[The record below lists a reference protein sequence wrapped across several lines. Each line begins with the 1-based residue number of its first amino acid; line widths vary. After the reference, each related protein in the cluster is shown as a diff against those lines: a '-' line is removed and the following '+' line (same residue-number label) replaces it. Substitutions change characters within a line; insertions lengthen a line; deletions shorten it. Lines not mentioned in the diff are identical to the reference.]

1 MLTSL
6 NCLLLLLVLSVCDQS
21 CLALIS
27 CYNLIYMVQ
36 DLLQIL
42 LGHKDMAMLQDQNIN
57 IHFDGASLFGKND
70 TSKALKKG
78 GGLGGRKAL
87 NDISNSAKP
96 SSLQASKKNSAS
108 VISIG
113 KDLNAT
119 KNKFISGT
127 KDNLAKVP
135 DKGGRKALTDLTNS
149 SKPSAKQ
156 GSKKGLDKKL
166 SAAAAANIPTS
177 IAEEQFLHDHKK
189 CIKAQRK
196 VIDMDFFLKEVGLEN
211 DIPVQLLA
219 SPRVSKLSMKSMSD
233 DSVKLELLLNLFSV
247 GLFVNQSLTYQL
259 ETPVKK
265 HFEVEEMPELL
276 MCDQVPKC
284 EKKGTSGD
292 SSPSLGSPISPKL
305 SYMSW
310 KDVSDPC
317 FTLTGT
323 PDRQKY

>member
-1 MLTSL
+1 
-6 NCLLLLLVLSVCDQS
+6 
-21 CLALIS
+21 
-27 CYNLIYMVQ
+27 
-36 DLLQIL
+36 
-42 LGHKDMAMLQDQNIN
+42 MATLQDQNIS

-70 TSKALKKG
+70 ASKTLKKG
-78 GGLGGRKAL
+78 VGGLGGRKAL

-96 SSLQASKKNSAS
+96 SSLQASKKNYSTS

-119 KNKFISGT
+119 KNKFSAGT

-177 IAEEQFLHDHKK
+177 IAEEQFLHDHEK
-189 CIKAQRK
+189 CIKARRK
-196 VIDMDFFLKEVGLEN
+196 VIDMDFFLKEVGLDN

-219 SPRVSKLSMKSMSD
+219 SPHASKRSMKSMS
-233 DSVKLELLLNLFSV
+233 SM
-247 GLFVNQSLTYQL
+247 YL

-276 MCDQVPKC
+276 MYDQVPQC
-284 EKKGTSGD
+284 EKGGTCGD

-305 SYMSW
+305 SYMSG
-310 KDVSDPC
+310 KDVTDPC
-317 FTLTGT
+317 FTLAGT
-323 PDRQKY
+323 PNQQEY

>member
-1 MLTSL
+1 
-6 NCLLLLLVLSVCDQS
+6 
-21 CLALIS
+21 
-27 CYNLIYMVQ
+27 
-36 DLLQIL
+36 
-42 LGHKDMAMLQDQNIN
+42 
-57 IHFDGASLFGKND
+57 
-70 TSKALKKG
+70 
-78 GGLGGRKAL
+78 
-87 NDISNSAKP
+87 
-96 SSLQASKKNSAS
+96 
-108 VISIG
+108 
-113 KDLNAT
+113 
-119 KNKFISGT
+119 
-127 KDNLAKVP
+127 
-135 DKGGRKALTDLTNS
+135 GGRKALTDLTNS

-196 VIDMDFFLKEVGLEN
+196 VFDMDFFLKEVGLEN
-211 DIPVQLLA
+211 ATCIFSEVNGEQDSGYFFNNLLDPYTTEKRHMTDIPVELLA
-219 SPRVSKLSMKSMSD
+219 SPRVSKLSMKSM
-233 DSVKLELLLNLFSV
+233 
-247 GLFVNQSLTYQL
+247 SLTYQL

-292 SSPSLGSPISPKL
+292 SSPFLGSPISPKL
-305 SYMSW
+305 SSMSW